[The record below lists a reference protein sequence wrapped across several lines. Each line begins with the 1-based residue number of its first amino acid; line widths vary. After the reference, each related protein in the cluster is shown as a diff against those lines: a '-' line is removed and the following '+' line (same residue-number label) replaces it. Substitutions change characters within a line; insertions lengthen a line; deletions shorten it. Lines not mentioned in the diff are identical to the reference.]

1 MFWKKR
7 ASEPLDLNNILV
19 KKNLSEEERKQYNKL
34 LTDMQKFL
42 LNRENALSRLKGDLQ
57 QKENQL
63 LFVEQQTG
71 EYEEKRASEKKDCAE
86 RFEKE
91 SEELASGLKKQ
102 RRKNKIRKWA
112 GNILL
117 IAMLA
122 AAAIYYFKVDAP
134 AIQTANM
141 EYEKSEQENIAGW
154 EQKLQE
160 REKEL
165 ESELS
170 ELQKEL
176 DTMLEQQQQTWDSD
190 ISALEAQKS
199 QLQKKNSSP
208 D

>member
-1 MFWKKR
+1 MFGKKR
-7 ASEPLDLNNILV
+7 ASEPLDLNNIIV
-19 KKNLSEEERKQYNKL
+19 KKNLSEAERKKYNEL
-34 LTDMQKFL
+34 LTNMQKFL
-42 LNRENALSRLKGDLQ
+42 LNRENDLSRFKGDLQ

-71 EYEEKRASEKKDCAE
+71 EYEEKRAVEKKNCAE

-91 SEELASGLKKQ
+91 SEDLTFGLKKQ
-102 RRKNKIRKWA
+102 RRKKKIRKWV

-134 AIQTANM
+134 AIQTANI
-141 EYEKSEQENIAGW
+141 EYKKSEQENIADW
-154 EQKLQE
+154 KQRLQE

-165 ESELS
+165 DTELN

-176 DTMLEQQQQTWDSD
+176 ETMLEQQQQTWDSD
-190 ISALEAQKS
+190 ILALEAQKS
-199 QLQKKNSSP
+199 QIQEKN
-208 D
+208 